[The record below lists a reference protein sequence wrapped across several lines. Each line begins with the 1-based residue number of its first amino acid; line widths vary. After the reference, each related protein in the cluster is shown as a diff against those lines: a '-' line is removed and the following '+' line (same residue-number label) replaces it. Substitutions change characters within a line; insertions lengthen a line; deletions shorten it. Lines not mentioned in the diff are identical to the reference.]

1 MVDDGEHAACVD
13 TWLDEAARGLTPP
26 ALRRLFEAAFGA
38 VWMRTMTTLGQVT
51 LTAIGERV
59 LYTAAERFPV
69 LASFQVVP
77 TRGIELR
84 GAEGQG
90 PPAEAE
96 LRGGMRFLL
105 VELLT
110 VLGTLTAEILT
121 PELHAQL
128 RGVVLPSSVH
138 LVKER
143 DTPPPGARKRHA
155 GEGGG
160 G

>member
-1 MVDDGEHAACVD
+1 MVDGGEHAACVD
-13 TWLDEAARGLTPP
+13 GWLEEAARGLTPP
-26 ALRRLFEAAFGA
+26 ALRRLLEVAFG
-38 VWMRTMTTLGQVT
+38 VLWMRTMTTLGEVT

-90 PPAEAE
+90 PPPEAE
-96 LRGGMRFLL
+96 LREGMRFLL

-110 VLGTLTAEILT
+110 VLGTLTAEILS

-128 RGVVLPSSVH
+128 RRVVLPPSVH
-138 LVKER
+138 LVKETE
-143 DTPPPGARKRHA
+143 TPAGARKRHA
-155 GEGGG
+155 GEGGE
-160 G
+160 

>member
-128 RGVVLPSSVH
+128 RGVVLPPSVH

-143 DTPPPGARKRHA
+143 ETPPGERKRHV

-160 G
+160 

>member
-1 MVDDGEHAACVD
+1 MVDGGEHAKCVD

-26 ALRRLFEAAFGA
+26 ALRRLLEVAFGA
-38 VWMRTMTTLGQVT
+38 LWTRTMTTLGEVT

-69 LASFQVVP
+69 LSSLQVVP

-84 GAEGQG
+84 GAEPQA
-90 PPAEAE
+90 PPSESE
-96 LRGGMRFLL
+96 LREGMRFLL

-110 VLGTLTAEILT
+110 VLGSLTAEILT

-128 RGVVLPSSVH
+128 RGVVLPPSVH
-138 LVKER
+138 LVKETE
-143 DTPPPGARKRHA
+143 TPAGARKKQA

-160 G
+160 L